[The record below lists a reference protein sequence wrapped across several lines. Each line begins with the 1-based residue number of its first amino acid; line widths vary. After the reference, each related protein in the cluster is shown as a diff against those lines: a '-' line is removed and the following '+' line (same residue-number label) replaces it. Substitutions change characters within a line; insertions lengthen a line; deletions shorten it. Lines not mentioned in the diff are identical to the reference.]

1 MVVSEKK
8 DVIIDKEIPIESQ
21 IEFLREGIIDRDL
34 FTYKILKERLG
45 EEGDDLYHSIQQN
58 LMQKAIAN
66 LGMKVGFE
74 ELRQGAEVVDR
85 ILGYKMERDY
95 DKPKEFQISLTNCP
109 YLERAGEYGLEKEVC
124 KFICD
129 WQAEQV
135 SKTLCEMKILSKIGE
150 GGEKC
155 TIRFRNI
162 IGNP

>member
-8 DVIIDKEIPIESQ
+8 DVIIDKEIPIERQ
-21 IEFLREGIIDRDL
+21 IEFLREGIVDRDL

-45 EEGDDLYHSIQQN
+45 EKGEDIYHSIQQN
-58 LMQKAIAN
+58 LMQKALRG
-66 LGMKVGFE
+66 LGVKVGFE
-74 ELRQGAEVVDR
+74 ELRQGAEIVDR
-85 ILGYKMERDY
+85 ILGYRIERDY
-95 DKPKEFQISLTNCP
+95 DRPEEFQISLSNCP
-109 YLERAGEYGLEKEVC
+109 YLERAREYGLEKVVC

-155 TIRFRNI
+155 TFRFRNI